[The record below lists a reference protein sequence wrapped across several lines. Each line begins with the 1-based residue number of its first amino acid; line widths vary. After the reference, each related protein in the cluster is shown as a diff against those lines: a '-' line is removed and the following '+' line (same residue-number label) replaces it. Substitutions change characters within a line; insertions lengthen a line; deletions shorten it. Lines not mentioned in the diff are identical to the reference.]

1 MFFNRIESL
10 HYPFAPIGENNTLTK
25 GLFDK
30 TNYENYVV
38 ISHLFRRLGND
49 VKAKELLADNEIF
62 TFEEVNIQG
71 DTLETIAYRYYLRT
85 DLWWLVALTN
95 NILDAKRLD
104 KWINSRYDNI
114 VNAENYVNDKP
125 ESLRRFYILAGNNI
139 DRKYI
144 DWGNMTRHEKIINF
158 GSDDR
163 EAIGV
168 IEDYDDFS
176 YADEDRV
183 VRILKDEYL
192 SLFLD
197 VIEKAINKRV

>member
-1 MFFNRIESL
+1 MFFNRIEL
-10 HYPFAPIGENNTLTK
+10 VQYPFAPIDANNTLTK

-30 TNYENYVV
+30 TNFDNYVM
-38 ISHLFRRLGND
+38 ISHMFRRLGNE
-49 VKAKELLADNEIF
+49 VKIKELLADNELF
-62 TFEEVNIQG
+62 TFEEVNIQS
-71 DTLETIAYRYYLRT
+71 DTLESIAYRFYLRT
-85 DLWWLVALTN
+85 DLWWLIALTN
-95 NILDAKRLD
+95 EILDARRLD

-114 VNAENYVNDKP
+114 VNAENYVNAKP
-125 ESLRRFYILAGNNI
+125 ESLRRFYILAGNSI

-144 DWGNMTRHEKIINF
+144 DWGNMTREEKIINF

-163 EAIGV
+163 ETIGV

-176 YADEDRV
+176 YGDEDRV

-197 VIEKAINKRV
+197 VVAKAINKRV

>member
-1 MFFNRIESL
+1 MFFNRIEL
-10 HYPFAPIGENNTLTK
+10 VQYPFAPIDANNTLTK

-30 TNYENYVV
+30 TNFDNYVM
-38 ISHLFRRLGND
+38 ISHMFRRLGNE
-49 VKAKELLADNEIF
+49 VKIKELLGDNELF
-62 TFEEVNIQG
+62 TFEEVNIQS
-71 DTLETIAYRYYLRT
+71 DTLESIAYRFYLRT

-95 NILDAKRLD
+95 EILDAKRLD

-114 VNAENYVNDKP
+114 VNAENYVNAKP
-125 ESLRRFYILAGNNI
+125 ESLRRFYILAGNSI

-144 DWGNMTRHEKIINF
+144 DWGNMTREEKIINF

-163 EAIGV
+163 ETIGV

-197 VIEKAINKRV
+197 VVAKAINKRV